1 MVAFLFSPRNYKS
14 KMQVNIFVIRENVD
28 ITFPKEFNNIVNCNY
43 SFWRDIHMKRTGGLV
58 PAWRSIP
65 KSHSSS
71 ILEVEPT
78 SSNGS
83 WATSPRA
90 FGNGKIKFSVVVVL

>member
-1 MVAFLFSPRNYKS
+1 
-14 KMQVNIFVIRENVD
+14 MQVNIFVIIENVD
-28 ITFPKEFNNIVNCNY
+28 VTSPKKFNNTVNCNY

-78 SSNGS
+78 SSNGN
-83 WATSPRA
+83 WANSPHA
-90 FGNGKIKFSVVVVL
+90 FGNGKLNLSVVVVL

>member
-1 MVAFLFSPRNYKS
+1 
-14 KMQVNIFVIRENVD
+14 
-28 ITFPKEFNNIVNCNY
+28 
-43 SFWRDIHMKRTGGLV
+43 MKRTGGLV

-83 WATSPRA
+83 WANSPRT
-90 FGNGKIKFSVVVVL
+90 FGNGKINFSVVAVL